1 MAATTGTYT
10 INQGDAT
17 TASDL
22 YTLFK
27 NTICPGMGYDN
38 STELHHDV
46 TNSRLVYTKTNQVG
60 TYSTAYYEFYF
71 VNNTV
76 YYRLYHAYNTSTNTG
91 TGTTTY
97 NNGTWA
103 VNGASYPMKLTY
115 WKDSATDPQWGLL
128 DVTRTDSDIP
138 VSNSN
143 YSAAMGWCKITPFS
157 HLDPN
162 AQITSLFISAQNTSY
177 QDRYYWWSS
186 GYQRTYGGYSTVGTT
201 AYQTKYFNGSTIP
214 FYIGHAGAGTNTGDN
229 RSGRGFKISM
239 SNLTSN
245 SPIIVSPIIVG
256 SHGMALGYIN
266 DTDLGVASPPSVDAY
281 RVNDRLIVTAGSE
294 EWQPT
299 GRYSTEL
306 YVRVV

>member
-27 NTICPGMGYDN
+27 NTIAPGMGY
-38 STELHHDV
+38 SSAELYHDV

-71 VNNTV
+71 TNNIA

-91 TGTTTY
+91 TGQTTY
-97 NNGTWA
+97 NNASWGM
-103 VNGASYPMKLTY
+103 NGSSYPMKLTY

-128 DVTRTDSDIP
+128 DVTRTDSGIP
-138 VSNSN
+138 TSTGT
-143 YSAAMGWCKITPFS
+143 YSGAMGWCKITPFS
-157 HLDPN
+157 NLDPN
-162 AQITSLFISAQNTSY
+162 AQITSLFISAQNVAY
-177 QDRYYWWSS
+177 QDRHYRWST
-186 GYQRTYGGYSTVGTT
+186 GYNRYYGGYSTVGTT
-201 AYQTKYFNGSTIP
+201 AYQAKYFNGGMIP
-214 FYIGHAGAGTNTGDN
+214 FYIGHAGNSNNTGDN
-229 RSGRGFKISM
+229 RSGRGFHIGI
-239 SNLTSN
+239 SNLAST
-245 SPIIVSPIIVG
+245 SPIIASPLIVG
-256 SHGMALGYIN
+256 SHGMALGYVN
-266 DTDLGVASPPSVDAY
+266 DTDLGVAPPPGVDIY
-281 RVNDRLIVTAGSE
+281 RVDDRLIVTAGSE

-306 YVRVV
+306 FVRVV